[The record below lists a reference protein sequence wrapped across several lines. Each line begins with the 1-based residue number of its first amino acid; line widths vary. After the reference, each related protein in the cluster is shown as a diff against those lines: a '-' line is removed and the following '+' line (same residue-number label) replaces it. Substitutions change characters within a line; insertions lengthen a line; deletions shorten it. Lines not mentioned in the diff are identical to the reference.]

1 MSLPTA
7 ATAPIG
13 VFDSGIGGLS
23 VLQALRALLPHEDY
37 CYCADTAHAPYG
49 EKSEDYI
56 RARCFALSDFLIARG
71 AKALVVACNT
81 ATAVALKDLRL
92 RYTLPVIALEP
103 ALKPAVGASRS
114 GVVGVLA
121 TRRTVESA
129 HFQGQVARYSDAA
142 RILPQPCPRL
152 VTLLESGAQDTP
164 EMSAALQDY
173 INPLRAAGADA
184 LVLGCTHFVF
194 LRAAIQQLVGAT
206 VSLHDSGAGVAR
218 VLRDRL
224 QAMAALNPQT
234 TPGAVRFWS
243 SAATPAT
250 EQIMARL
257 WGEPLTVAQL

>member
-1 MSLPTA
+1 MTVTHP

-13 VFDSGIGGLS
+13 VFDSGVGGLS
-23 VLQALRALLPHEDY
+23 VLQALRALLPQEDY
-37 CYCADTAHAPYG
+37 LYLADTAHAPYG
-49 EKSEDYI
+49 EKSESYI
-56 RARCFALSDFLIARG
+56 RDRCFALSDDLMAKG

-103 ALKPAVGASRS
+103 ALKPAVAASRS

-121 TRRTVESA
+121 TRRTVASA
-129 HFQGQVARYSDAA
+129 HFQGQVARYRDVA

-164 EMSAALQDY
+164 EMTAALHDY
-173 INPLRAAGADA
+173 IDPLLAAGADA

-194 LRAAIQQLVGAT
+194 LRAAIQHLVGAT
-206 VSLHDSGAGVAR
+206 ISLHDSGAGVAR

-234 TPGAVRFWS
+234 VPGSVNFWS

-250 EQIMARL
+250 AGIMARL
-257 WGEPLTVAQL
+257 WGAPLTVAQL

>member
-1 MSLPTA
+1 MTANRPT
-7 ATAPIG
+7 TAPIG
-13 VFDSGIGGLS
+13 VFDSGVGGLS
-23 VLQALRALLPHEDY
+23 VLQALRALLPQEDY
-37 CYCADTAHAPYG
+37 LYVADTAHAPYG
-49 EKSEDYI
+49 EKSETYI
-56 RARCFALSDFLIARG
+56 RDRCFALADFLVTQG

-103 ALKPAVGASRS
+103 ALKPAVAASRS

-129 HFQGQVARYSDAA
+129 HFQGQVARHSDVA

-164 EMSAALQDY
+164 EMTAALRDY
-173 INPLRAAGADA
+173 IDPLLAAGADA

-194 LRAAIQQLVGAT
+194 LRAAIQQLVGSAVT
-206 VSLHDSGAGVAR
+206 LHDSGAGVAR

-224 QAMAALNPQT
+224 DSMQALNPQGKT
-234 TPGAVRFWS
+234 GSVRFWS

-250 EQIMARL
+250 NAVIARL
-257 WGEPLTVAQL
+257 WGAPLTVQPL